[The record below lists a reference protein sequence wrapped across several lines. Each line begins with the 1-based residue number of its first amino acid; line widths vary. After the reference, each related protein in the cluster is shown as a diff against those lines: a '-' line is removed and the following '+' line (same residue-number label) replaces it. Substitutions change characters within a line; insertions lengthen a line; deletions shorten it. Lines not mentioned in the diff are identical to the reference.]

1 MTLKHPEYA
10 GRFKDV
16 MGRYR
21 TQSLFREMSYGSKED
36 APDPLYTLK
45 LVDPQGE
52 LPSLYQLY
60 LDCNDPTE
68 YEFAIQAFGEW
79 YHWAVISQLAW
90 MEEHVEKWRAE
101 LEIKMRSEAVKVILE
116 ETKSGKGKYN
126 AAKFISDAG
135 WRPKTKGRPSKEEIK
150 RQTKIAA
157 GIDAAIT
164 EDLERIA

>member
-1 MTLKHPEYA
+1 
-10 GRFKDV
+10 
-16 MGRYR
+16 
-21 TQSLFREMSYGSKED
+21 
-36 APDPLYTLK
+36 
-45 LVDPQGE
+45 
-52 LPSLYQLY
+52 
-60 LDCNDPTE
+60 
-68 YEFAIQAFGEW
+68 
-79 YHWAVISQLAW
+79 